1 VTTGPV
7 TASAQGS
14 SRTLTPVTPRHL
26 FRVVA
31 LALLATFVLAA
42 CGDGGGGGLHP
53 AAATVDGQ
61 RITDDEVA
69 RNVKLFTFLAD
80 LNQQP
85 CGTAVEGETEQAACA
100 RFAIASLIQ
109 EHFVSGYATE
119 HHLVVTQA
127 DKDAIVGQ
135 LEQSL
140 GGAQAVDDKLKSAG
154 IGRPELDELAGRI
167 LLFQKVQ
174 QAIGADQADESALRA
189 QYEKNI
195 LSFTTID
202 TEHILVKTQAEAK
215 KAYDQVTAPGATEQ
229 DFLDLA
235 KKISIDPS
243 AKDNSGA
250 IGPSTSPPLDA
261 AYAAAAADLKPGEI
275 SLPVQSQYGWHVIR
289 LVSKK
294 VQSFADAKTTL
305 AQQQGTQAFD
315 TWLTDA
321 VTAAQV
327 DVNPKYGR
335 FDAQTGTVNA
345 VTSTS
350 TGSPS
355 PSGSQTPAGAAP
367 TPTS

>member
-1 VTTGPV
+1 
-7 TASAQGS
+7 
-14 SRTLTPVTPRHL
+14 
-26 FRVVA
+26 VVA
-31 LALLATFVLAA
+31 LALMATFLLVA
-42 CGDGGGGGLHP
+42 CGDSGSGGLHP

-69 RNVKLFTFLAD
+69 RNVKVFTFLAD

-85 CGTAVEGETEQAACA
+85 CGTAVEGETVQAACA
-100 RFAIASLIQ
+100 RFAIGSLIE
-109 EHFVSGYATE
+109 EHFVSQYATQ

-127 DKDAIVGQ
+127 DKDAIVSQ

-140 GGAQAVDDKLKSAG
+140 GGAQAVDDKLTSAG
-154 IGRPELDELAGRI
+154 IGRTDLDDLAGRI

-174 QAIGADQADESALRA
+174 QAIGADQTDESALRA

-195 LSFTTID
+195 LSFTNVD
-202 TEHILVKTQAEAK
+202 TEHILVKTEAEAK
-215 KAYDQVTAPGATEQ
+215 KAYDRVTTPGATEQ

-250 IGPSTSPPLDA
+250 IGPSTSPPLDP

-275 SLPVQSQYGWHVIR
+275 SRPVQSQYGWHVIR

-294 VQSFADAKTTL
+294 VESFADAKASL

-345 VTSTS
+345 VTSTA

-355 PSGSQTPAGAAP
+355 LSGSP
-367 TPTS
+367 TPVGATPTPSS

>member
-1 VTTGPV
+1 
-7 TASAQGS
+7 
-14 SRTLTPVTPRHL
+14 
-26 FRVVA
+26 VVA
-31 LALLATFVLAA
+31 LALVAAFVLAA
-42 CGDGGGGGLHP
+42 CGNAGGSGLHP

-61 RITDDEVA
+61 KITDDQVA
-69 RNVKLFTFLAD
+69 RNVKMFTFLAG

-85 CGTAVEGETEQAACA
+85 CGTQAEGESEQAACA
-100 RFAIASLIQ
+100 RFAIGSLIE
-109 EHFVSGYATE
+109 EHFVTAYATQ
-119 HHLVVTQA
+119 HDLTVTQA
-127 DKDAIVGQ
+127 DKDAIVTQ

-140 GGAQAVDDKLKSAG
+140 GSAQAVDDQLKSAG

-174 QAIGADQADESALRA
+174 QAIGADQADEAALRA

-202 TEHILVKTQAEAK
+202 TEHILLKTQAEAK
-215 KAYDQVTAPGATEQ
+215 DAYDKVTAPGATEQ

-261 AYAAAAADLKPGEI
+261 AYAAAAVALKPGEI
-275 SLPVQSQYGWHVIR
+275 ARPVQSQFGWHVIR
-289 LVSKK
+289 LVSTK
-294 VQSFADAKTTL
+294 VQSFADAKATL

-321 VTAAQV
+321 VVAAQV

-335 FDAQTGTVNA
+335 FDAQTGTVTA
-345 VTSTS
+345 ITTTA

-355 PSGSQTPAGAAP
+355 ASQTPTGATAAP
-367 TPTS
+367 SS

>member
-1 VTTGPV
+1 
-7 TASAQGS
+7 
-14 SRTLTPVTPRHL
+14 
-26 FRVVA
+26 VVA
-31 LALLATFVLAA
+31 LALVATFVLVA
-42 CGDGGGGGLHP
+42 CGGSGSGGLHP

-69 RNVKLFTFLAD
+69 RNMKVFTFLGA

-85 CGTAVEGETEQAACA
+85 CGTAVEGETVQAACA
-100 RFAIASLIQ
+100 RFAIGSLIE
-109 EHFVSGYATE
+109 EHFVIQYATQ

-127 DKDAIVGQ
+127 DKDAIVSQ

-154 IGRPELDELAGRI
+154 IGRSDLDDLAGRI

-174 QAIGADQADESALRA
+174 QAIGAAQADESALRA

-195 LSFTTID
+195 LSFTTVD
-202 TEHILVKTQAEAK
+202 TEHILVKTEAEAK

-250 IGPSTSPPLDA
+250 IGANTSPPLDA
-261 AYAAAAADLKPGEI
+261 SYAAAAADLKPGEI
-275 SLPVQSQYGWHVIR
+275 SRPVQSQYGWHVIR

-294 VQSFADAKTTL
+294 VQPFADAKASL

-315 TWLTDA
+315 TWLADA
-321 VTAAQV
+321 VGTAQV

-335 FDAQTGTVNA
+335 FDAKSGTVNA
-345 VTSTS
+345 VTSTA

-355 PSGSQTPAGAAP
+355 LSGSPAPVGATP
-367 TPTS
+367 TPSS